1 MGAGGEKGKAWDR
14 GEEVSKGER
23 KRKEMSERV
32 DGGRKKG
39 ERRGEEGKWAE
50 RGEEVSQGERRG
62 LGGQLGKE

>member
-39 ERRGEEGKWAE
+39 ERRGEERRESGLSEERRSLRE
-50 RGEEVSQGERRG
+50 RGED
-62 LGGQLGKE
+62 